1 MDFRD
6 SQAMSVLSSAGYGLD
21 RLKMLDEATRDKLA
35 AMASGQGDRR
45 QTIQAILA
53 AAQKENEKEVVV
65 EQPIEMDA
73 AQPLVGDGE

>member
-1 MDFRD
+1 MDLRD
-6 SQAMSVLSSAGYGLD
+6 SRAMSVLSSAGYGLD

-53 AAQKENEKEVVV
+53 AAQKEVVV
-65 EQPIEMDA
+65 EQPIEMEA
-73 AQPLVGDGE
+73 VQPPIGDGE